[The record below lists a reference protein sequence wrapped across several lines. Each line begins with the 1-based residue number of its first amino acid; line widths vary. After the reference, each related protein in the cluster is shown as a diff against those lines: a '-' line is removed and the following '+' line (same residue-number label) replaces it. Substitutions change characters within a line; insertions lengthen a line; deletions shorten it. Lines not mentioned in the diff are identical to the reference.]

1 MPTSTAQGVRNGVI
15 AALAA
20 TSVGLAATL
29 LAPHDAAQLYRNAVS
44 VVTNSLVIGYVF
56 GVFGPSFG
64 RLGHDISRLEP
75 LLPRDDREAAL
86 ATLNDATPRAVWI
99 ARALGIAYGLVPN
112 VDLLG
117 RILEGRPEALPYVWV
132 LLLVPALWAV
142 VFPALWRLFR
152 VSILVYR
159 VGRHQINVDV
169 DDLRPLDVFAEI
181 GVRHLLL
188 IVIGLAF
195 VPIQAILVGG
205 LDWKDFIPAVVA
217 TLPIALMA
225 LLLPVLGV
233 HRAVVTTKQA
243 ELDRLTEQLRQAD
256 RHSDR
261 YLLLALRRAQVHAL
275 SEWPFTLGT
284 AARILFYVIIPPCAW
299 IAAAVVDN
307 WVGSALS

>member
-159 VGRHQINVDV
+159 VGRRQIRVDV

-205 LDWKDFIPAVVA
+205 LDWKDFVKADPKYFRPAEVDILLGDASKARREQRPLSAARLAARPGAGAVG
-217 TLPIALMA
+217 MA
-225 LLLPVLGV
+225 VHARYRGSHPLLCD
-233 HRAVVTTKQA
+233 HSAVR
-243 ELDRLTEQLRQAD
+243 LDRRRGGRQLGRQ
-256 RHSDR
+256 
-261 YLLLALRRAQVHAL
+261 RAFVVCRL
-275 SEWPFTLGT
+275 PRGG
-284 AARILFYVIIPPCAW
+284 ARQR
-299 IAAAVVDN
+299 
-307 WVGSALS
+307 